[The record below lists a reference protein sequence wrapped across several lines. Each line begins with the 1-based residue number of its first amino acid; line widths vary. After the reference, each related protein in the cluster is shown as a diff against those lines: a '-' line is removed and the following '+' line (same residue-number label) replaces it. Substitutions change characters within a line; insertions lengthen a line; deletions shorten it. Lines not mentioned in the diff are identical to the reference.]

1 MKCRR
6 SIGVGQLHETRE
18 ERHGNCAAH
27 RADEPRCVHELTEC
41 QHRRST
47 GRELRIHFVACVD
60 DVQNRKEF
68 AVRRH
73 RQPEVSR
80 SINAGLKQL
89 DDFIDQQRPSGKNN
103 ARDNGVQRERGE
115 RNQLCGEREMA

>member
-1 MKCRR
+1 
-6 SIGVGQLHETRE
+6 
-18 ERHGNCAAH
+18 
-27 RADEPRCVHELTEC
+27 
-41 QHRRST
+41 
-47 GRELRIHFVACVD
+47 
-60 DVQNRKEF
+60 
-68 AVRRH
+68 
-73 RQPEVSR
+73 VSR